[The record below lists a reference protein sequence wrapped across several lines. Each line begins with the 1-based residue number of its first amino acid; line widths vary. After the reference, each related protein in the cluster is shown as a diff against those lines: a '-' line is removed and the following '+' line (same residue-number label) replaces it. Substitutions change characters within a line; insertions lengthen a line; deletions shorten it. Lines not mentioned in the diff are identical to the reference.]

1 MMVAFEGIV
10 GFICTSIMFIPLNYI
25 PCGEKLENGKYDENL
40 WHCNPYSTTNHV
52 VEYFFGSIKF
62 IATHQRYI
70 FLLLALFISFFFFN
84 IFRIQTNAQCSPTH
98 RSIADIL
105 GYFLY
110 WLIRFIEYLDP
121 TDMHDTPY
129 CFYGG
134 LAYIVMIIG
143 VLIYL
148 ELIILNIC
156 GIQKNTDSEIE
167 QRGTSEHDTMMASLV
182 NNKTVWNNK

>member
-1 MMVAFEGIV
+1 MMKIYDIV
-10 GFICTSIMFIPLNYI
+10 IPIQLLTMLQNTFL
-25 PCGEKLENGKYDENL
+25 GQL
-40 WHCNPYSTTNHV
+40 S
-52 VEYFFGSIKF
+52 
-62 IATHQRYI
+62 
-70 FLLLALFISFFFFN
+70 LLLHIKDIFSYYLRYLSHSFSLTYFEFK
-84 IFRIQTNAQCSPTH
+84 QTHNGSPTH

-156 GIQKNTDSEIE
+156 DIQKNTDSEIE

-182 NNKTVWNNK
+182 NNKTV